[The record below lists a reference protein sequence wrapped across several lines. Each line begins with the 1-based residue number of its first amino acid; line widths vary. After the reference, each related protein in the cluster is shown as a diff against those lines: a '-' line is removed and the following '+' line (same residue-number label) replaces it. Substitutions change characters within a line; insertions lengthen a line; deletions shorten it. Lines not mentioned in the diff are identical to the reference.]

1 MNTIIYDTHRIFFPT
16 SSSNGPTSADKVSI
30 KINSESEIGEAKNVQ
45 EAIQM
50 MTNGLDGLV
59 EDLPQNLNIE
69 SETISL
75 NDVARCVNNI
85 LNAFRQNVK
94 EENNE

>member
-1 MNTIIYDTHRIFFPT
+1 
-16 SSSNGPTSADKVSI
+16 
-30 KINSESEIGEAKNVQ
+30 
-45 EAIQM
+45 
-50 MTNGLDGLV
+50 
-59 EDLPQNLNIE
+59 LPQNLNIE